1 MKIQK
6 LPSSSSVKT
15 AAQTPKAPTSSLDRA
30 LAAALGEE
38 KVAGDQSEV
47 EVAAPSAMAQGNVV
61 ASLSKLAE
69 DVAISN
75 FDRQVAQVDKL
86 GTVLADA
93 FVRRIGDWEAGGAKL
108 ASARGDDAALTHE
121 ELAMVHDYRTN
132 PAVFVQKVAAMVE
145 GADAPLTEKQAQE
158 IYAESARDATRM
170 IHKVAMDH
178 FAEGYRAIDE
188 LLAAG

>member
-6 LPSSSSVKT
+6 LPSNAGTTKT
-15 AAQTPKAPTSSLDRA
+15 ASQEAQTSKLDRA
-30 LAAALGEE
+30 LAAALGEAE
-38 KVAGDQSEV
+38 TKVASEQP
-47 EVAAPSAMAQGNVV
+47 EVATPSPRAQADVV

-69 DVAISN
+69 DVASSN

-108 ASARGDDAALTHE
+108 ASARGEETALTHE
-121 ELAMVHDYRTN
+121 ELAMINDYRTN

-145 GADAPLTEKQAQE
+145 GGDAPLTEKQAQE
-158 IYAESARDATRM
+158 IYAESAKDATRM

-178 FAEGYRAIDE
+178 FAEGYRAIDA
-188 LLAAG
+188 LLAG